1 MGTRSS
7 NTDDGLIG
15 LGVLVLLVIAF
26 IAGQFQ
32 HPSGWSQ
39 VGFDS
44 AAPDV
49 GDYMLIGDPGFVS
62 SGSGG
67 AIRELR
73 VLPSALEQLP
83 DLNWSPREALLREHR
98 EQGF

>member
-7 NTDDGLIG
+7 NTDEGLTG
-15 LGVLVLLVIAF
+15 LAVLVLLIIAF
-26 IAGQFQ
+26 VAGQFQ

-39 VGFDS
+39 VGFES
-44 AAPDV
+44 VAPDV
-49 GDYMLIGDPGFVS
+49 GDYVLIADPGYPS

-67 AIRELR
+67 TLRELR
-73 VLPSALEQLP
+73 VTPSALEQLP
-83 DLNWSPREALLREHR
+83 DLNWSPRETLLRRHR